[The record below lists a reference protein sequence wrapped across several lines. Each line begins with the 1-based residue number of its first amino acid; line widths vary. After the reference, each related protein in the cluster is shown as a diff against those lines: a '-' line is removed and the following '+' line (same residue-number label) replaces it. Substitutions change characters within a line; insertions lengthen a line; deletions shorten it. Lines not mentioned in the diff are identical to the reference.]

1 MKNLKKIIGLV
12 LILSIVAV
20 SAAGTQAQAISWK
33 EWPYGKYKGVPSSE
47 WDTFVKDN
55 RIEWGY
61 GSDVP
66 DAYDESISMYKK
78 GSKTRTEMSFKRVSK
93 NKYKSKVYTDSAKE
107 KYYCVIKLK
116 GKYLYLYWYNQKK
129 NGKYKKSKYVD
140 KYKKYKSI
148 SKNVS

>member
-1 MKNLKKIIGLV
+1 MKNLKKIIGFVLLAAILV
-12 LILSIVAV
+12 V
-20 SAAGTQAQAISWK
+20 SVGTSTQAVSWK

-55 RIEWGY
+55 RISWEY
-61 GSDVP
+61 YSDVP
-66 DAYDESISMYKK
+66 DAYDECISMYKK
-78 GSKTRTEMSFKRVSK
+78 GSKTKTVMSFKRVSK
-93 NKYKSKVYTDSAKE
+93 NKYKSKVYTDSTKE

-140 KYKKYKSI
+140 KYKRYKSM
-148 SKNVS
+148 SKNVG